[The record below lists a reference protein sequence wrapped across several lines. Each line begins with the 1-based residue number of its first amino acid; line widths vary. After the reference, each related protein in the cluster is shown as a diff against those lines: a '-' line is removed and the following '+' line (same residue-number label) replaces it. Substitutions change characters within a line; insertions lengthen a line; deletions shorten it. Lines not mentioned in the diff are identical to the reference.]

1 MIAPLSVLAYILRM
15 LKKYSHSAI
24 DSYRTCPR
32 QFKFK
37 YIEKPNIVKR
47 VTADI
52 YLGNA
57 VHRALQQLYAA
68 GRLGRVL
75 TMDQMLAIYDAE
87 WDKPEKKQITVVK
100 DNVTVDDYINT
111 GRKMLTTYY
120 ERNHPFDQGT
130 TLATEG
136 RLTAELPGSSFRLT
150 AIIDRLWRRP
160 DGIVEICDYK
170 TGDYLPQGGRD
181 RKFFYQMGIY
191 QLAVQQAWPEFDNV
205 ELVQYFLKMDQTIS
219 YRMSEEDLD
228 VLAAELKNTI
238 AETIHAERHDS
249 FPTIEGGHCRN
260 CDYHDLCPAKRHRLM
275 LDEEAG
281 AKDGVERTTA
291 QSAAKLAEKYLEVY
305 QRLKEL
311 QGEADAL
318 KADLARV
325 ATELGVNKLSAASG
339 DVSVKIARSEKF
351 VTKTRDLEGW
361 AEFGMVVRRLGLDDY
376 LVPDA
381 NAIYKDIYRKMVL
394 SPEDQAKL
402 AAFLIEK
409 DEVTVRVKLRTP
421 EDEDVDDSE

>member
-1 MIAPLSVLAYILRM
+1 
-15 LKKYSHSAI
+15 
-24 DSYRTCPR
+24 
-32 QFKFK
+32 
-37 YIEKPNIVKR
+37 
-47 VTADI
+47 
-52 YLGNA
+52 
-57 VHRALQQLYAA
+57 
-68 GRLGRVL
+68 
-75 TMDQMLAIYDAE
+75 
-87 WDKPEKKQITVVK
+87 
-100 DNVTVDDYINT
+100 
-111 GRKMLTTYY
+111 
-120 ERNHPFDQGT
+120 
-130 TLATEG
+130 
-136 RLTAELPGSSFRLT
+136 
-150 AIIDRLWRRP
+150 
-160 DGIVEICDYK
+160 
-170 TGDYLPQGGRD
+170 
-181 RKFFYQMGIY
+181 
-191 QLAVQQAWPEFDNV
+191 
-205 ELVQYFLKMDQTIS
+205 
-219 YRMSEEDLD
+219 
-228 VLAAELKNTI
+228 
-238 AETIHAERHDS
+238 
-249 FPTIEGGHCRN
+249 
-260 CDYHDLCPAKRHRLM
+260 M